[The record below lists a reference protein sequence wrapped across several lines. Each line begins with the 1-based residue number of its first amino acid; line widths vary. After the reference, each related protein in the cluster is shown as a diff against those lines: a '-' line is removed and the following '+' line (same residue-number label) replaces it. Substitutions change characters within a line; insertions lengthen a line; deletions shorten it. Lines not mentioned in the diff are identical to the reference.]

1 MKKRPRLKIKRE
13 TYMLARRIADLTGES
28 LTVAVTVSLRERLDR
43 LLKRDAMLKAMRE
56 ISAETA
62 ELLKGPPIDHAEIL
76 YDEDGLPK

>member
-1 MKKRPRLKIKRE
+1 
-13 TYMLARRIADLTGES
+13 MLARRIADLTGES
-28 LTVAVTVSLRERLDR
+28 ITVAVTVSLRERLDR

>member
-1 MKKRPRLKIKRE
+1 MKKRPRLKIKGE

-28 LTVAVTVSLRERLDR
+28 ITVAVTVSLRERLDR
-43 LLKRDAMLKAMRE
+43 LLKRDVMLKAMRE

>member
-1 MKKRPRLKIKRE
+1 
-13 TYMLARRIADLTGES
+13 MLARRLADLTGES
-28 LTVAVTVSLRERLDR
+28 ITVAVTVSLRERLDR
-43 LLKRDAMLKAMRE
+43 LLKRDVMLKAMRE